1 MENNSSF
8 NELKREV
15 TFLNRSVERVL
26 DDYSKLIADN
36 SELNKKIISVFERQS
51 NNEVKIAALSTKVDD
66 MEKSVSHIKDK
77 VEVLDSMN
85 VSLTYIK
92 DKMET
97 YINKTEEQETKIQN
111 LEIRPMQKW
120 WDITVKIA
128 WIIIP
133 ILIGAAFKFLG

>member
-1 MENNSSF
+1 MEQKF

-15 TFLNRSVERVL
+15 TFLNKSVERVL
-26 DDYSKLIADN
+26 ADYSKLIADN

-51 NNEVKIAALSTKVDD
+51 NNEVKIAALGQKVDD

-85 VSLTYIK
+85 VSLSYIK
-92 DKMET
+92 DKMEA

-120 WDITVKIA
+120 WDITVKVA

-133 ILIGAAFKFLG
+133 LLIGAAFKFLG